1 MQAGRKPVYD
11 FIESNVRYVVKMNYL
26 YTFNPS
32 LKLIKDVLIYV
43 NDRKAAISLES
54 IF

>member
-1 MQAGRKPVYD
+1 
-11 FIESNVRYVVKMNYL
+11 MNYL

>member
-1 MQAGRKPVYD
+1 MYD
-11 FIESNVRYVVKMNYL
+11 FIESYVRYVVKMNYL
-26 YTFNPS
+26 YTFNPI